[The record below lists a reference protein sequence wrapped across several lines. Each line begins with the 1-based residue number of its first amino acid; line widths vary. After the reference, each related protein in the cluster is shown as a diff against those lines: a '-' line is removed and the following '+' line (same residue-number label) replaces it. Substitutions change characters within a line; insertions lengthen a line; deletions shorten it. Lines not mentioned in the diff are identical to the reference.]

1 MGVTYEQRNGILTPR
16 LLAATKFSPPAL
28 PRWHVPRHRLHETL
42 DKGAHVPLTVV
53 VGAPGAG
60 KSIVLVSWL
69 HDRPE
74 LASIWLSC
82 DERDADPATFWS
94 ALTAALGRRWP
105 DHWLDATDLLGEAEP
120 ELGDVAIAIVNDLA
134 ALDEPVVIVIDD
146 FQFAS
151 AAAPSLTTFIERLPS
166 SCRVI
171 LGSRTEP
178 QLALHRL
185 RAHGQLLEVR
195 DAELRLRRTEVAAVI
210 AAFGIELNE
219 TDIELLADRTE
230 GWAAGVQMAA
240 VSLRDES
247 VPDLFLTEF
256 ANTPRSITDFLG
268 TEVLERQPTEILD
281 FLLATS
287 ILDVLD
293 PESCAAVTDRDDAG
307 ALLRRVEERHLF
319 LIELARDTY
328 RYHHLFGDLLRHR
341 LHADDPDREQ
351 ALHRRAAA
359 FFIETGDIESAF
371 GQFLMAG
378 EEAAAFELLRSSLVD
393 AYIQGDGRVLHRL
406 ATKVGTD
413 AASGEPGRLADLALA
428 LAATAPAAEAAPW
441 ITRANNRAGD
451 FDDADRARLVIARA
465 LVAVQYGEADEVERA
480 LSEYAGPTDLPDD
493 EVTQFGPILLART
506 RLWLGDLNGARE
518 ICEQTLDP
526 LATPNLQQVALTGA
540 LAWVACVEGLLT
552 EAEHLAELA
561 LTGAESMGLAGHTAM
576 VDAVRTQGRVAF
588 ERGDL
593 VTAERVLEQSL
604 SVSEDCR
611 PAFALVSQLSL
622 SRVWLADGRVGDALS
637 GVERA
642 RAFLP
647 PDSTSPLLSLCHAL
661 EGRIAI
667 EIGDLRPRHPMRAE
681 PPAGKPSIPAPGSD
695 RARPK
700 RARSRRRRP
709 RWMHAGNDARAPR
722 RRARSTARVAHLR
735 KSDTADPLLAEA
747 LAVAKIEGFVV
758 AVTDDLV
765 ELRPRVT
772 LLLRSGRI
780 EQYEQAVLDRLERD
794 PTVTNANGSTSGPLT
809 SRELTV
815 VRYLASRLTYKE
827 IAAELFVSTNTLKTH
842 VKRIYQK
849 LGVSSRIEAVTEA
862 RRLGLF

>member
-1 MGVTYEQRNGILTPR
+1 MTCEQRNGILTPR

-28 PRWHVPRHRLHETL
+28 ASWHVPRHRLHAAL
-42 DKGAHVPLTVV
+42 DAGAQVPLTVV

-60 KSIVLVSWL
+60 KSVVLGSWL

-94 ALTAALGRRWP
+94 ALTAALARRWP
-105 DHWLDATDLLGEAEP
+105 DRWLDATDLLGEAEP
-120 ELGDVAIAIVNDLA
+120 DLGDVAIAIVNDLA
-134 ALDEPVVIVIDD
+134 ALGEPVVIVIDD
-146 FQFAS
+146 VQFAS

-171 LGSRTEP
+171 MGSRTEP
-178 QLALHRL
+178 QLALYRL

-195 DAELRLRRTEVAAVI
+195 DAELRLTRAEVAAVMRE
-210 AAFGIELNE
+210 FGIELNE
-219 TDIELLADRTE
+219 TEVELLTARTE
-230 GWAAGVQMAA
+230 GWTAGVQMAA
-240 VSLRDES
+240 VALRDES

-256 ANTPRSITDFLG
+256 AKTPRSITDFLG
-268 TEVLERQPTEILD
+268 TEVLERQPAEILD

-293 PESCAAVTDRDDAG
+293 AESCAAVTERRDAG
-307 ALLRRVEERHLF
+307 ALLKRVDDRHLF

-359 FFIETGDIESAF
+359 FFVETGDIESAF
-371 GQFLMAG
+371 GHLLMAG
-378 EEAAAFELLRSSLVD
+378 QETEAFELLRSSLVD

-406 ATKVGTD
+406 AAKVGTE
-413 AASGEPGRLADLALA
+413 AATGEPGRLADLALA
-428 LAATAPAAEAAPW
+428 LAASAPAGAGGAVDHPREQPRRRLQRCRPRP
-441 ITRANNRAGD
+441 TRARASSRRG
-451 FDDADRARLVIARA
+451 AVRRSRRGRTSAVRLSPDRRTSPTTRS
-465 LVAVQYGEADEVERA
+465 
-480 LSEYAGPTDLPDD
+480 LSTGPSS
-493 EVTQFGPILLART
+493 LART
-506 RLWLGDLNGARE
+506 RLWLGDLDGARE

-526 LATPNLQQVALTGA
+526 LAAPNLQQVALTGA

-552 EAEHLAELA
+552 EAEHLAERA
-561 LTGAESMGLAGHTAM
+561 LTGAESVGLAAHTAM

-604 SVSEDCR
+604 SMSEDVR

-622 SRVWLADGRVGDALS
+622 SRVWLADGRVGEALS

-642 RAFLP
+642 RAFLR

-667 EIGDLRPRHPMRAE
+667 EIGDL
-681 PPAGKPSIPAPGSD
+681 D
-695 RARPK
+695 RATRCAQSLQPGN
-700 RARSRRRRP
+700 RASLLQARIELARSELDR
-709 RWMHAGNDARAPR
+709 ADDAL
-722 RRARSTARVAHLR
+722 ARCTPATMRERLDVALLSARVAH
-735 KSDTADPLLAEA
+735 AP
-747 LAVAKIEGFVV
+747 
-758 AVTDDLV
+758 
-765 ELRPRVT
+765 
-772 LLLRSGRI
+772 
-780 EQYEQAVLDRLERD
+780 
-794 PTVTNANGSTSGPLT
+794 
-809 SRELTV
+809 
-815 VRYLASRLTYKE
+815 E
-827 IAAELFVSTNTLKTH
+827 I
-842 VKRIYQK
+842 
-849 LGVSSRIEAVTEA
+849 
-862 RRLGLF
+862 

>member
-1 MGVTYEQRNGILTPR
+1 MP
-16 LLAATKFSPPAL
+16 S
-28 PRWHVPRHRLHETL
+28 WHVPRHRLHEAL
-42 DKGAHVPLTVV
+42 DAGAHVPLTVV

-60 KSIVLVSWL
+60 KSVVLGSWL

-94 ALTAALGRRWP
+94 ALTAALARRWP
-105 DHWLDATDLLGEAEP
+105 DRWLDATDLLCEAEP

-134 ALDEPVVIVIDD
+134 ALGEPVVIVIDD

-171 LGSRTEP
+171 MGSRTEP

-195 DAELRLRRTEVAAVI
+195 DAELRLTQAEVAAVM
-210 AAFGIELNE
+210 AEFGIELNE
-219 TDIELLADRTE
+219 TEVELLTARTE

-256 ANTPRSITDFLG
+256 AKTPRSITDFLG
-268 TEVLERQPTEILD
+268 TEVLERQPAEILD

-293 PESCAAVTDRDDAG
+293 PESCAAVTDRRDAG
-307 ALLRRVEERHLF
+307 ALLRRVDDRHLF

-359 FFIETGDIESAF
+359 FFVDTGDIENAF
-371 GQFLMAG
+371 GHFLMAG
-378 EEAAAFELLRSSLVD
+378 EEAEAFELLRSSLVD

-406 ATKVGTD
+406 AAKVGTE
-413 AASGEPGRLADLALA
+413 AATGEPGRLADLALA
-428 LAATAPAAEAAPW
+428 LAASAPAGQAAPW
-441 ITRANNRAGD
+441 IIRANNRAGD

-465 LVAVQYGEADEVERA
+465 LVGVQYGEADEVERA
-480 LSEYAGPTDLPDD
+480 LSDYLGPKDLPDD
-493 EVTQFGPILLART
+493 EVAQYGPTLLART

-526 LATPNLQQVALTGA
+526 LAAPNLQQVALTGA

-552 EAEHLAELA
+552 EAEHLAEQA
-561 LTGAESMGLAGHTAM
+561 LTGAESIGLAAHPTM

-604 SVSEDCR
+604 SMSEDVR

-622 SRVWLADGRVGDALS
+622 SRVWLADGRVGEALS

-642 RAFLP
+642 RAFLR

-667 EIGDLRPRHPMRAE
+667 EIGDL
-681 PPAGKPSIPAPGSD
+681 D
-695 RARPK
+695 RATRCAQSLQPGN
-700 RARSRRRRP
+700 RASLLQARIELARSEPDR
-709 RWMHAGNDARAPR
+709 ADDAL
-722 RRARSTARVAHLR
+722 ARCTPATMRERLDVALLSARVAHLR
-735 KSDTADPLLAEA
+735 KSDAADPLLAEA

-780 EQYEQAVLDRLERD
+780 EKYEQAVLDRLERD
-794 PTVTNANGSTSGPLT
+794 PTVPNANGSTSGPLS

-815 VRYLASRLTYKE
+815 VRYLASRLTNKE

-849 LGVSSRIEAVTEA
+849 LGVSSRIEAVAEA

>member
-1 MGVTYEQRNGILTPR
+1 M
-16 LLAATKFSPPAL
+16 
-28 PRWHVPRHRLHETL
+28 
-42 DKGAHVPLTVV
+42 
-53 VGAPGAG
+53 
-60 KSIVLVSWL
+60 LVSWL
-69 HDRPE
+69 HDRAE

-82 DERDADPATFWS
+82 DERDGDPSTFWS

-105 DHWLDATDLLGEAEP
+105 ERWLDATDLLGEAEP
-120 ELGDVAIAIVNDLA
+120 ELGDVAIAVVNDLA
-134 ALDEPVVIVIDD
+134 ALGESVVIVIDD

-151 AAAPSLTTFIERLPS
+151 AAAPSLTTFIQRLPS
-166 SCRVI
+166 SSRVI

-219 TDIELLADRTE
+219 TDIELLTDRTE

-240 VSLRDES
+240 VSLRDEP

-287 ILDVLD
+287 ILDVLH
-293 PESCAAVTDRDDAG
+293 PESCAAVTHCDDAG
-307 ALLRRVEERHLF
+307 ALLRRVDDRHLF
-319 LIELARDTY
+319 LIELARDSY

-378 EEAAAFELLRSSLVD
+378 KEAAAFELLRSSLVD

-406 ATKVGTD
+406 ATKVGPD

-428 LAATAPAAEAAPW
+428 LAATAPAPEAAPW
-441 ITRANNRAGD
+441 IARANNRAGD

-465 LVAVQYGEADEVERA
+465 LVAVQYGEAEEVERA
-480 LSEYAGPTDLPDD
+480 LSEYSGPTDVPDD
-493 EVTQFGPILLART
+493 EVAQFGPILLART
-506 RLWLGDLNGARE
+506 RLWLGDLDGARE
-518 ICEQTLDP
+518 TCEQTLDP
-526 LATPNLQQVALTGA
+526 LAAPNLQQVAMTGA
-540 LAWVACVEGLLT
+540 LAWIACVEGLLT

-561 LTGAESMGLAGHTAM
+561 LTGAKSIGLAGHTAM
-576 VDAVRTQGRVAF
+576 VDAIRTRGRVAF

-604 SVSEDCR
+604 WVSEECR

-622 SRVWLADGRVGDALS
+622 SRLWLADGRVGDALS

-642 RAFLP
+642 RAFLR
-647 PDSTSPLLSLCHAL
+647 PDSGSPLLGLCQAL

-667 EIGDLRPRHPMRAE
+667 EIGDLHRATRCAQSLQSGSRASLLQVRIELARRE
-681 PPAGKPSIPAPGSD
+681 PD
-695 RARPK
+695 RADDAL
-700 RARSRRRRP
+700 ARCTPATIRERLDVALLS
-709 RWMHAGNDARAPR
+709 
-722 RRARSTARVAHLR
+722 ARVAHLR
-735 KSDTADPLLAEA
+735 KSDAADPLLAEA
-747 LAVAKIEGFVV
+747 IAAAKIEGFVV

-765 ELRPRVT
+765 ELRPRVA
-772 LLLRSGRI
+772 LLLRSGRV

-794 PTVTNANGSTSGPLT
+794 PPVTNANGTTSGPLT

-815 VRYLASRLTYKE
+815 VRYLASRLTHKE

-849 LGVSSRIEAVTEA
+849 LGVSSRTEAVAEA